1 MSDHIQQVNLV
12 VWKPGKDLAVDEI
25 IVRFE
30 GRAKETTTVPNK
42 PTPTGFK
49 VWGIGQRGFLIIWNW
64 HIPGHKNGPVGVCT
78 PRELGGTIKAG
89 KGGNKTQAVVL
100 HLINRLPK
108 TPQGS
113 GYHVFLDN
121 LFVST
126 RMVEY
131 ARSQGVG
138 ITGTC
143 RNTGG
148 VIQELLD
155 IKKKDKKDIIKWGTT
170 YSMPIKSGQV
180 CHIGWKDQAFVLM
193 MSSVL
198 SGDDKVV
205 RLRKRPKDTS
215 SKAKTARQPFGNS
228 PEKKLEIPA
237 IADGYNYH
245 MGAVDEFDHLTAQN
259 AGLRHVE
266 RGGHQALEH
275 WLLRTVLVNCYLLAL
290 CSNVPEPRH
299 INFRSQQDFRKQL
312 VGSLLAMGSG
322 SELCPKRRISKISQ
336 GADFMP
342 IQSHRM
348 VKMAKRGYCIACKGL
363 RYGDRPRK
371 RVALSTIA
379 SNLGRQSSN
388 HSSSFGCKQCDV
400 HLCNNNSCF
409 ERFHEEK

>member
-1 MSDHIQQVNLV
+1 M
-12 VWKPGKDLAVDEI
+12 
-25 IVRFE
+25 VRFE

-49 VWGIGQRGFLIIWNW
+49 VWGAGQRGLLLCWCW
-64 HIPGHKNGPVGVCT
+64 HVPGNKNGPLGVRT

-100 HLINRLPK
+100 HLIKRLPK
-108 TPQGS
+108 PPKGS

-143 RNTGG
+143 RDNGG

-155 IKKKDKKDIIKWGTT
+155 LKKKDKSDIIKWGTT
-170 YSMPIKSGQV
+170 YSMPTKDGKVCQV
-180 CHIGWKDQAFVLM
+180 GWKDQAFVLI

-198 SGDDKVV
+198 SGDEQVV
-205 RLRKRPKDTS
+205 RLRKRPKETS
-215 SKAKTARQPFGNS
+215 SKAKTARAPFGKEAVKELS
-228 PEKKLEIPA
+228 IPA
-237 IADGYNYH
+237 IADQYNYQ

-275 WLLRTVLVNCYLLAL
+275 WLLRTVLVNSYIIAL
-290 CSNVPEPRH
+290 CSDVPEPRQVS
-299 INFRSQQDFRKQL
+299 FRSQQDFRRQL
-312 VGSLLAMGSG
+312 ISSLLAMGRS
-322 SELCPKRRISKISQ
+322 SEVCLKRRIGRMSQ
-336 GADFMP
+336 GADQVP
-342 IQSHRM
+342 PQSHEL
-348 VKMAKRGYCIACKGL
+348 VKMAKRGVCVCCKGM
-363 RYGDRPRK
+363 RYGDRPKK
-371 RVALSTIA
+371 RVALSEIGA
-379 SNLGRQSSN
+379 N
-388 HSSSFGCKQCDV
+388 HSRESVRREPFYGCKQCDV
-400 HLCNNNSCF
+400 HLCRYRRCF
-409 ERFHEEK
+409 EVFHEGS